1 MHCLQRAS
9 LAQPTYNVPDPQRN
23 DDPLTKFVAN
33 FLTAHARSRTCVLTH
48 TRTRAPQRS
57 PQPTPPRIAC
67 GWRGQGNFFS
77 PMLAPADPSWS
88 ACSGR
93 LGAVLGRFG
102 RSHADPS
109 QPKLARSA
117 RVGAVGCV
125 GASRRPH
132 AVPSR
137 PFLAWRGAVPAEL
150 GHVGACVRIMFV
162 IGSWFWYMEKTTQF
176 V

>member
-9 LAQPTYNVPDPQRN
+9 LAQPTYNVPAPQRN
-23 DDPLTKFVAN
+23 DDPLTKFVAI
-33 FLTAHARSRTCVLTH
+33 FLTAHARTRTCVLTH

-67 GWRGQGNFFS
+67 GGRGQGKIVLPNAGS
-77 PMLAPADPSWS
+77 SRPQLVSMQWQAWG
-88 ACSGR
+88 CV
-93 LGAVLGRFG
+93 GAFR

-162 IGSWFWYMEKTTQF
+162 IGSWFWYLEKTTQF